1 MIGASLVSTSLL
13 ISLLCVQV
21 KMLTLFVVLL
31 VLIIVVLS
39 LRHSG
44 QD

>member
-1 MIGASLVSTSLL
+1 MIVASLVSTSLL
-13 ISLLCVQV
+13 ISLLRVQV

-31 VLIIVVLS
+31 VLIVGLLS
-39 LRHSG
+39 LKHSG

>member
-13 ISLLCVQV
+13 ISLLRVQV